1 MQRPLAVRRLPYP
14 LDPRSR
20 INPRAWC
27 RAKPL
32 QGKAAETVGRA
43 VVHRAVVVAAR
54 RAHRE
59 ADGGYFSNLD

>member
-1 MQRPLAVRRLPYP
+1 
-14 LDPRSR
+14 
-20 INPRAWC
+20 
-27 RAKPL
+27 L